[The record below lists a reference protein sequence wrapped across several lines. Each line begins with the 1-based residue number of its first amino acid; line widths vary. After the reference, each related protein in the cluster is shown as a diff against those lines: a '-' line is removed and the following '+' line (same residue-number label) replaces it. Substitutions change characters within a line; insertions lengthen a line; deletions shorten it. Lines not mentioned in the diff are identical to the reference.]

1 MRDPAKGTGLSG
13 VKGTGSSGV
22 KGLVSPGATGT
33 GSPDRTLVIL
43 VVLFCLL
50 AISPLFVR
58 SSYPLFVLCL
68 SIINGIAVIGLNF
81 IFGLA
86 GQLHLGL
93 SSFLGIGA
101 YALAL
106 STTRAGLNFW
116 AAMVLSV
123 LVVSIFSLLLGIPT
137 LRLKRYYLAIM
148 TIGFGEITRS
158 VLMNWSS
165 FTGGV
170 FGVQNIPRPALF
182 GLRFTSNQAYYYL
195 ILCVAILLS
204 VLAIRIERSKYGRA
218 FKAVRDDELA
228 AEVVGMDSTE
238 LKVLAFLC
246 CGVYSA
252 IAGSLYAGF
261 QQYVSPELYTL
272 AYSFSF
278 VSMLVVGG
286 LGSVP
291 GAMLGAIVLTVLME
305 LLRFLKQWYLVV
317 YAATIILVIIY
328 EPGGIIGLLN
338 RLLDRTGRR
347 RAPSLPREAA
357 QHGGGV

>member
-1 MRDPAKGTGLSG
+1 MKDRG
-13 VKGTGSSGV
+13 
-22 KGLVSPGATGT
+22 GATRSLMVLT
-33 GSPDRTLVIL
+33 
-43 VVLFCLL
+43 VLFCLL
-50 AISPLFVR
+50 AIAPSLVK
-58 SSYPLFVLCL
+58 SSYSLFVLCL
-68 SIINGIAVIGLNF
+68 SVINGIAVIGLNF
-81 IFGLA
+81 IFGLT

-93 SSFLGIGA
+93 SGFLGIGA

-106 STTRAGLNFW
+106 STTRAGLDFW
-116 AAMVLSV
+116 AA
-123 LVVSIFSLLLGIPT
+123 LVISIVTVSTFSLLLGIPT

-170 FGVQNIPRPALF
+170 FGVQNIPRPSLLGF
-182 GLRFTSNQAYYYL
+182 RFTSNLAYYYL
-195 ILCVAILLS
+195 LLCIAILLS
-204 VLAIRIERSKYGRA
+204 AVATRIERSKYGRA

-228 AEVVGMDSTE
+228 CEMVGMDSTE

-252 IAGSLYAGF
+252 IAGSLYASF

-328 EPGGIIGLLN
+328 EPGGIIGFLN
-338 RLLDRTGRR
+338 KLVERIGRR
-347 RAPSLPREAA
+347 RAPSLSKEAM